1 MSYRNPGN
9 IPIADPSAFI
19 NAFNQGIEKYKKYY
33 EEKAEKKKKEL
44 AQIDAS
50 IASFNKQMDY
60 PELVKQYGPRKV
72 QAIKDY
78 VNENYLST
86 SAFANAPQSE
96 KQDILD
102 DVRINLIGKMQKTE
116 GAASIDPTDMDM
128 SVFDSTPEFK
138 DFLLNRANGYAFS
151 IKEGNI
157 GYEYKDSSG
166 QSKFISSDEIPDKIP
181 ELKTKTQVYTDINTK
196 IEGIA
201 KKLDNSHKLDD
212 STKTFDT
219 GLSNEL
225 SRLFAGL
232 TDMEKSAYWE
242 KAQVVSGVAE
252 EEALSYKDFPEN
264 MTDEEIKK
272 AVDNQEKAIMAL
284 LKQEI
289 RSNSTVY
296 NKFETEIKETKEEE
310 PEQEKAKD
318 IQTRKSNDY
327 IVKTPITDE
336 QWNSVIKT
344 DGNKSM
350 ASMSNLVS
358 SYGFS
363 LVGSPIASESGESEI
378 GYNIKDNI
386 TNKTIKIFKSDTP
399 QQVRK
404 KMADLRGID
413 IYSSF
418 VTQ

>member
-19 NAFNQGIEKYKKYY
+19 NAFNKGIEKHKKYY

-78 VNENYLST
+78 VNENYLSKG
-86 SAFANAPQSE
+86 AFANASQSG

-116 GAASIDPTDMDM
+116 EAASIDPTDMDM

-242 KAQVVSGVAE
+242 KAQVASGVNE

-264 MTDEEIKK
+264 MTDEEIKD

-296 NKFETEIKETKEEE
+296 NKFATEIKETKEEE

-350 ASMSNLVS
+350 ANMSNLVS

>member
-86 SAFANAPQSE
+86 STFANASQSG

-242 KAQVVSGVAE
+242 KAQVASGVAE

-264 MTDEEIKK
+264 MTDEEIKD

-350 ASMSNLVS
+350 ANMSNLVS

-404 KMADLRGID
+404 KMADLRGVD

>member
-9 IPIADPSAFI
+9 IPIADPSVFI

-44 AQIDAS
+44 AQIDSS

-78 VNENYLST
+78 VNENYLSKG
-86 SAFANAPQSE
+86 AFANASQSE

-116 GAASIDPTDMDM
+116 EAASIDPTDMDM

-166 QSKFISSDEIPDKIP
+166 QSKFISSDVIPDKIP

-225 SRLFAGL
+225 SKLFAGL

-242 KAQVVSGVAE
+242 KAQVASGVAE

-272 AVDNQEKAIMAL
+272 AIDNQEKAIMAL

-296 NKFETEIKETKEEE
+296 NKFATEIKETREEE
-310 PEQEKAKD
+310 PKQEKAKD
-318 IQTRKSNDY
+318 IQARKYNDY

-350 ASMSNLVS
+350 ANMSNLVS
-358 SYGFS
+358 PYGFS
-363 LVGSPIASESGESEI
+363 VVGSPIASESGESEI

-399 QQVRK
+399 QQVIK
-404 KMADLRGID
+404 KMADLRGLD

-418 VTQ
+418 ITQ